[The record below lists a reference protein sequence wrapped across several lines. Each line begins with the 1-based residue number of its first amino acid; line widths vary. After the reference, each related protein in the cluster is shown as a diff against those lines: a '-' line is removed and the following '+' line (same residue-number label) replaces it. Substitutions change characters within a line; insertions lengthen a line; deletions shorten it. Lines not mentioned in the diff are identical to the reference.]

1 MRRADGEAQ
10 AIECDPDQAHR
21 VAVGAEAR
29 LFGGAVEDVPS
40 AATTG
45 VADVLAGGERLA
57 GQDGNADR
65 ACAVGLWEATHGNE
79 EAMWVAHL
87 LAQRIDVVGDGLLQ
101 AGDIGCVPTQ
111 ERHNPG
117 KVPGALDIDASERE
131 TAPPQAHAH
140 AGPPTLRDGLGACRV
155 RSMPDAPCPVPRA
168 EDRAVWIAWSKVGP
182 SSAPSRRSVACRH
195 RRPSHRRRIDWGIA
209 SRTRRS
215 SNWAAFDGNLGG

>member
-87 LAQRIDVVGDGLLQ
+87 LAQRIDVVGDDLLQ

-117 KVPGALDIDASERE
+117 KVLGGLYVYASRRE
-131 TAPPQAHAH
+131 TAPGQGRPH
-140 AGPPTLRDGLGACRV
+140 AGTPTLRDGWGHAGHG
-155 RSMPDAPCPVPRA
+155 PCPVPRIGRSGWRGQRSGQ
-168 EDRAVWIAWSKVGP
+168 DP
-182 SSAPSRRSVACRH
+182 PPSRRGAACRDALH
-195 RRPSHRRRIDWGIA
+195 WALRLARGD
-209 SRTRRS
+209 RS
-215 SNWAAFDGNLGG
+215 MGLAW